1 MKQVDLGNKTAFG
14 EFILLGFSDL
24 PQYQT
29 VLFVVFLLILLIT
42 LLGNS
47 VIITILSLSPQ
58 LHNPMYFF
66 LGNLSFLDICLT
78 LVTVPQMLKNFLVE
92 KKSISFSGCM
102 AQIYFF
108 LTFSSTEDFLL
119 AVMAFDRYVAIC
131 NPLHYTM
138 LMKKRLCIQLVVGS
152 WVTAT
157 LDAILNTVLTSR
169 LSFCGPNKIDH
180 FLCEMTPL
188 FKLSCSDIFLNE
200 MVIFTEGTLVVMG
213 SFSVILVSYVRI
225 ITAILKIHSAEGR
238 SKAFSTCSSHLVV
251 VTLYFGTTIFMYFRP
266 SSSYSLTKDKVASM
280 MYTILAPMLNPF
292 IYSLRNNEVK
302 GTLRRVIF
310 ERIFSQKM

>member
-1 MKQVDLGNKTAFG
+1 MQVDKENQTTYG
-14 EFILLGFSDL
+14 EFILLGFSNI

-66 LGNLSFLDICLT
+66 LGNLSFLDICLI

-92 KKSISFSGCM
+92 KKTISFAGCM
-102 AQIYFF
+102 AQMHFF
-108 LTFSSTEDFLL
+108 LTFCSAEEFLL
-119 AVMAFDRYVAIC
+119 AVMAYDRYVAIC
-131 NPLHYTM
+131 NPMHYTM
-138 LMKKRLCIQLVVGS
+138 LMRKRFCIQLVVGS

-169 LSFCGPNKIDH
+169 LSFCGPNEINH
-180 FLCEMTPL
+180 FLCEMAPL
-188 FKLSCSDIFLNE
+188 FKLSCSDTFLNE

-213 SFSVILVSYVRI
+213 SFSFILVSYVRI
-225 ITAILKIHSAEGR
+225 ITAILKIHSSER
-238 SKAFSTCSSHLVV
+238 RIKAFSTCSSHLVV
-251 VTLYFGTTIFMYFRP
+251 VTLYFGTLIFMYFRP
-266 SSSYSLTKDKVASM
+266 SSSYSLTTDKVASM
-280 MYTILAPMLNPF
+280 MYGNLVPMLNPF

-302 GTLRRVIF
+302 RALRRAVF
-310 ERIFSQKM
+310 ERIFAQKM

>member
-1 MKQVDLGNKTAFG
+1 MNQVVKENQTT

-24 PQYQT
+24 PQYQMA
-29 VLFVVFLLILLIT
+29 LFAVFMLTMLIALV
-42 LLGNS
+42 GNS
-47 VIITILSLSPQ
+47 IIIAILSLNPQ

-92 KKSISFSGCM
+92 KKTISFTGCM
-102 AQIYFF
+102 AQVYFF
-108 LTFSSTEDFLL
+108 WNFTSAEDFLL

-138 LMKKRLCIQLVVGS
+138 LMKKRLCIQLVVGL
-152 WVTAT
+152 WVTAN
-157 LDAILNTVLTSR
+157 LDAILQTVLTSR
-169 LSFCGPNKIDH
+169 LSFCGPNEINH

-188 FKLSCSDIFLNE
+188 FKLSCSDTFLNE
-200 MVIFTEGTLVVMG
+200 MVIFIEGTLVVMG
-213 SFSVILVSYVRI
+213 SFSVILISYVWI
-225 ITAILKIHSAEGR
+225 ITVILKMHSAERR

-251 VTLYFGTTIFMYFRP
+251 VTIYFGTTIFMYFRP
-266 SSSYSLTKDKVASM
+266 SNSNFLTKEKVASV
-280 MYTILAPMLNPF
+280 MYCILVPMLNPF

-302 GTLRRVIF
+302 RAFRRAIF
-310 ERIFSQKM
+310 ERIFAQKA

>member
-1 MKQVDLGNKTAFG
+1 MKQTDRENQTTYGV
-14 EFILLGFSDL
+14 FILLGFSDL

-42 LLGNS
+42 LVGNS
-47 VIITILSLSPQ
+47 VIIAILSLNPQ

-78 LVTVPQMLKNFLVE
+78 LVTVPQLLQNLLVE
-92 KKSISFSGCM
+92 KKTISFTGCM
-102 AQIYFF
+102 AQMYFF
-108 LTFSSTEDFLL
+108 LTFSSAEDFLL
-119 AVMAFDRYVAIC
+119 AVMAYDRYVAIC

-138 LMKKRLCIQLVVGS
+138 LMRKRLCIQLVVGF

-169 LSFCGPNKIDH
+169 LSFCGPNEINH
-180 FLCEMTPL
+180 FFCDMTPL
-188 FKLSCSDIFLNE
+188 FKLSCSDTFLNE

-213 SFSVILVSYVRI
+213 SFSFILVSYIWII
-225 ITAILKIHSAEGR
+225 ITILKIHSAEGK

-251 VTLYFGTTIFMYFRP
+251 VTLYFGTTMFMNFRP
-266 SSSYSLTKDKVASM
+266 SSSYSLTKDKVASV
-280 MYTILAPMLNPF
+280 MYTILAPMFNPF

-302 GTLRRVIF
+302 GALRRAIF
-310 ERIFSQKM
+310 QFGSKGA